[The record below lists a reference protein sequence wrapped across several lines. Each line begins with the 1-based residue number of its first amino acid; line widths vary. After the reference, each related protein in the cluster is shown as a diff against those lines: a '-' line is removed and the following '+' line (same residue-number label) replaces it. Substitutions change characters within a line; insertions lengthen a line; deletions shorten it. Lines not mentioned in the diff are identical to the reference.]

1 MHGWPALDRRSA
13 LSCRSVAAM
22 STRAETEDRATVN
35 LKDVVT
41 SFWMSWPT
49 NISIQTAG
57 NQVAP
62 PAPPPPI
69 CFQFRMP
76 KKSDEKTFNRL
87 ALSIDKNTAIS
98 TPSAATAGEAAHGSE
113 AEIVAKLEHGIQSRT
128 GGCAGASGSPFFLLC
143 NTLLFLMYLN
153 RNEQHKRWE
162 KGQRN

>member
-113 AEIVAKLEHGIQSRT
+113 AEIVTKLEHGIQSRT
-128 GGCAGASGSPFFLLC
+128 GGCAGASGSEFFVFELLV
-143 NTLLFLMYLN
+143 F
-153 RNEQHKRWE
+153 
-162 KGQRN
+162 GDV